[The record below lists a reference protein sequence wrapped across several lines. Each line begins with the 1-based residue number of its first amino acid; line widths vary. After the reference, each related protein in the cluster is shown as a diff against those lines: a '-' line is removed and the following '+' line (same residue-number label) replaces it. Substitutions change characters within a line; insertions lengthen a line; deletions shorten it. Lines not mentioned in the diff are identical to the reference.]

1 MMVDFLTLIMG
12 ASNTISGLL
21 KNPLWVWMQYFTAL
35 LFAGA
40 VIYMII
46 AGTSSFQ
53 LLMDK
58 NIVYYTTTDTDVK
71 DYYINKEKNIKLNLI
86 RNNLINTSFRCI
98 RNALICL
105 FVVFTLTLINQ
116 LKFSARISGSNTT
129 QFPNTKIYYSNSV
142 IQNINFEK
150 FRLTAEDLI
159 HNYNDLD
166 KLLIGESTGLID
178 TKNQIF
184 IKVVKYSDESVCV
197 MSIESYIQ

>member
-71 DYYINKEKNIKLNLI
+71 DYLLM
-86 RNNLINTSFRCI
+86 L
-98 RNALICL
+98 
-105 FVVFTLTLINQ
+105 
-116 LKFSARISGSNTT
+116 
-129 QFPNTKIYYSNSV
+129 P
-142 IQNINFEK
+142 
-150 FRLTAEDLI
+150 
-159 HNYNDLD
+159 HNV
-166 KLLIGESTGLID
+166 
-178 TKNQIF
+178 Q
-184 IKVVKYSDESVCV
+184 
-197 MSIESYIQ
+197 Q

>member
-116 LKFSARISGSNTT
+116 LKFSARISGVFAN
-129 QFPNTKIYYSNSV
+129 
-142 IQNINFEK
+142 EK
-150 FRLTAEDLI
+150 C
-159 HNYNDLD
+159 
-166 KLLIGESTGLID
+166 
-178 TKNQIF
+178 Q
-184 IKVVKYSDESVCV
+184 
-197 MSIESYIQ
+197 